1 MATRTPAPATTN
13 AATVEMLNVDT
24 AAAARAAGIE
34 QRFGIT
40 QACVDSS
47 GLLAHGP
54 RETQQFVGSLAFDAQ
69 AHQKRGNLR
78 RGGLA
83 AQNDEHGVARFGG
96 RQIFAGGDFVQ
107 EGQKHGKALDSR
119 YHEHKELIR

>member
-1 MATRTPAPATTN
+1 MFGHARTGSRHYERCN
-13 AATVEMLNVDT
+13 GGDVERRYG
-24 AAAARAAGIE
+24 AAASAASIE

-47 GLLAHGP
+47 GLLTHGP
-54 RETQQFVGSLAFDAQ
+54 RETEQFVRGLAFHVQ

-78 RGGLA
+78 RGGRT
-83 AQNDEHGVARFGG
+83 AQNDEHGVASFDG

-107 EGQKHGKALDSR
+107 EGQKHGKALDSS
-119 YHEHKELIR
+119 YHEHKD